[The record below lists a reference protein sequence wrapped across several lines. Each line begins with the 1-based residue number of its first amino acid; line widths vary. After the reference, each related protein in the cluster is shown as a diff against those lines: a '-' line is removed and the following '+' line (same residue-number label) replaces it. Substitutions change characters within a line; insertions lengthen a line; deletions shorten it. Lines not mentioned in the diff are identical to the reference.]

1 MSSGNGER
9 LKKQKKSYSR
19 MYEIFAGEYVTI
31 VVKTIKGGSKGK
43 IINLMLAGYLLDE
56 CENYVYIG
64 ENAHEIFACVKH
76 NEIASIMRGDLSGE
90 EGAIEL
96 PEGTEIQ

>member
-1 MSSGNGER
+1 MNSESGER
-9 LKKQKKSYSR
+9 LKKQKKNSSR
-19 MYEIFAGEYVTI
+19 MFEVFAGEYVTI

-64 ENAHEIFACVKH
+64 ENPHEIFACVKH
-76 NEIASIMRGDLSGE
+76 NEIASIMMGDLSEAGVSLE
-90 EGAIEL
+90 I
-96 PEGTEIQ
+96 PEGSEIQ